1 MNDRVT
7 TAMQALPDGEAELT
21 LVVRLSWEDV
31 ARLGQ
36 EAGRLASQM
45 QRPVTLDEAVSHR
58 LRSARVTAAQAKP
71 TGEQPPAAV
80 SAGGTGAAGLAGTGS
95 TSASVGTG
103 STSAS
108 IGTGSTSASVGTGST
123 SASVSSL
130 PPRPATDHAR
140 PPAEQARQAIERIN
154 GTA

>member
-36 EAGRLASQM
+36 EAGRLASRM

-58 LRSARVTAAQAKP
+58 LRSARATATHAKP
-71 TGEQPPAAV
+71 TGEQPPTAV
-80 SAGGTGAAGLAGTGS
+80 SAGGTGAAGLA
-95 TSASVGTG
+95 
-103 STSAS
+103 
-108 IGTGSTSASVGTGST
+108 GTGSTSASVGTGST

>member
-7 TAMQALPDGEAELT
+7 PAMHALPDGEAEISV
-21 LVVRLSWEDV
+21 VVRLPWEDV

-58 LRSARVTAAQAKP
+58 LRSARSAAHAKP
-71 TGEQPPAAV
+71 AGEQPAA
-80 SAGGTGAAGLAGTGS
+80 AMPP
-95 TSASVGTG
+95 SV
-103 STSAS
+103 
-108 IGTGSTSASVGTGST
+108 

-130 PPRPATDHAR
+130 PSR

-154 GTA
+154 GSA

>member
-7 TAMQALPDGEAELT
+7 PPMHATPDGEAEIA
-21 LVVRLSWEDV
+21 LVIRLPWEDV

-58 LRSARVTAAQAKP
+58 LRSRPAAAAHAKP
-71 TGEQPPAAV
+71 PEQSPAAAV
-80 SAGGTGAAGLAGTGS
+80 ST
-95 TSASVGTG
+95 
-103 STSAS
+103 
-108 IGTGSTSASVGTGST
+108 
-123 SASVSSL
+123 L
-130 PPRPATDHAR
+130 PRLS
-140 PPAEQARQAIERIN
+140 

>member
-7 TAMQALPDGEAELT
+7 PPIHALPDGEAEIS
-21 LVVRLSWEDV
+21 LVVRLPWEDV

-36 EAGRLASQM
+36 EAGRLAAQM

-58 LRSARVTAAQAKP
+58 LRSPRGAAHAKP
-71 TGEQPPAAV
+71 AGEQPAA
-80 SAGGTGAAGLAGTGS
+80 AMPP
-95 TSASVGTG
+95 SV
-103 STSAS
+103 
-108 IGTGSTSASVGTGST
+108 

-130 PPRPATDHAR
+130 PSR

-154 GTA
+154 GSA